1 MKHILIIS
9 ANFPPEPVTSAVMN
23 CDLAEALSEH
33 YRVTVLTPPP
43 SRPQEMD
50 FSHAERPAGNY
61 RIIEQKSYVHPKS
74 QMVGRFRESYSF
86 GRCAV
91 RYIQAHH
98 EEIDFVYNDGWQFVG
113 LYLVARACVKYGIPY
128 LVPIQDIYPES
139 LLTKLPKVQ
148 LLRTFVHAI
157 MAPIDRYYIRHA
169 ARVRTLSPS
178 MVDYLV
184 RTRGIDKERFLVVAN
199 WQDETG
205 FNTDYKTAE
214 KDADTTVRFMFAG
227 NNSRQANVDLIINAF
242 VDAALDN
249 AELYIMGGG
258 NERERCEALARQR
271 SADNVFFGSIPEG
284 KVPEVQS
291 RADVMVLAL
300 AHGTATLCIPSKLI
314 AYMLSGKAV
323 LASVEE
329 ESDTAKIL
337 HEAQCGVLTPEDN
350 RTRLTEAFQ
359 KMAAMPKEELQNMGV
374 CSRRYAE
381 MNLSREANL
390 KRVVEAIAQI
400 MDENK

>member
-23 CDLAEALSEH
+23 CDLAEALSGD

-43 SRPQEMD
+43 SRPREMD
-50 FSHAERPAGNY
+50 FSHAVRPVGNY
-61 RIIEQKSYVHPKS
+61 RIIQQESYVHPKS
-74 QMVGRFRESYSF
+74 QILGRFRESYSF

-91 RYIQAHH
+91 RYIRAHH
-98 EEIDFVYNDGWQFVG
+98 KEIDFVYNDGWQFVG
-113 LYLVARACVKYGIPY
+113 LYLVARACVKYGVPY

-139 LLTKLPKVQ
+139 LLTKLPKVN
-148 LLRTFVHAI
+148 LLRSSVRAL

-169 ARVRTLSPS
+169 SRVRTISPL
-178 MVDYLV
+178 MADYLAK
-184 RTRGIDKERFLVVAN
+184 TRRVEKERFLVIAN
-199 WQDETG
+199 WQDDSG
-205 FNTDYKTAE
+205 FNIDSMAGQGSG
-214 KDADTTVRFMFAG
+214 DTTVRFMFAG
-227 NNSRQANVDLIINAF
+227 NNSRQANVALIINAF
-242 VDAALDN
+242 VDADLDN

-271 SADNVFFGSIPEG
+271 MADNVFFGSIPEG

-300 AHGTATLCIPSKLI
+300 THGTATLCIPSKLV

-329 ESDTAKIL
+329 GSDTARIL
-337 HEAQCGVLTPEDN
+337 HEVQCGMVTLEDD
-350 RTRLTEAFQ
+350 RAQLTEAFR
-359 KMAAMPKEELQNMGV
+359 KMAAMSKQTLRDMGSR
-374 CSRRYAE
+374 SRRYAE
-381 MNLSREANL
+381 THLSREANL
-390 KRVVEAIAQI
+390 KRVVETITRI
-400 MDENK
+400 VNENR

>member
-1 MKHILIIS
+1 MKHVLIIS

-23 CDLAEALSEH
+23 CDLAEALSKY

-43 SRPQEMD
+43 SRPREMD
-50 FSHAERPAGNY
+50 FSRAERPEGNY
-61 RIIEQKSYVHPKS
+61 RIIQQESYVHPKS
-74 QMVGRFRESYSF
+74 QMMGRFRESYSF
-86 GRCAV
+86 GRCSA
-91 RYIQAHH
+91 RYIRAHH
-98 EEIDFVYNDGWQFVG
+98 KEIDFVYNDGWQFVG

-139 LLTKLPKVQ
+139 LLTKLPKLQ
-148 LLRTFVHAI
+148 LLRTFVRSI
-157 MAPIDRYYIRHA
+157 MAPFDRYYIRHA
-169 ARVRTLSPS
+169 ARVRTISPL
-178 MVDYLV
+178 MADYLA
-184 RTRGIDKERFLVVAN
+184 RTRRVKRERFLVVAN

-205 FNTDYKTAE
+205 FNIDYTTIE
-214 KDADTTVRFMFAG
+214 SGADTTVRFMFAG

-258 NERERCEALARQR
+258 NERERCEELARQR

-300 AHGTATLCIPSKLI
+300 AHGTATLCIPSKLV

-337 HEAQCGVLTPEDN
+337 HEVQCGMVTPEDN
-350 RTRLTEAFQ
+350 RPRLTEAF
-359 KMAAMPKEELQNMGV
+359 KKLAAMPKDELQKMGE

-381 MNLSREANL
+381 RNLSREANL
-390 KRVVEAIAQI
+390 KRVVEVITQI
-400 MDENK
+400 MDEKK